1 MRLEITG
8 RQFPITATARR
19 VVERRIGHTLKLLRN
34 SVISAH
40 VVLTRQRGLVNAEIT
55 VHVSREHFLHGE
67 GSGDDLAVALTG
79 AIAKIEHQAE
89 KLKGKWTARKRRNGA
104 ARTGEPLPA
113 LVDGRASPRVDDGGR
128 RIIRAKRYAVKPMTI
143 EDAAAEIGDGN
154 DAVIVFRNSSTDT
167 VTVLYRRTDGNLGL
181 IEPDA

>member
-8 RQFPITATARR
+8 RQFPITAAARK
-19 VVERRIGHTLKLLRN
+19 VVERRIGHTLTLLRN

-67 GSGDDLAVALTG
+67 GSGADLAVALTA

-104 ARTGEPLPA
+104 ARTGEPALPQSEGA
-113 LVDGRASPRVDDGGR
+113 GRSMEDSRR

-154 DAVIVFRNSSTDT
+154 DAVIVFRNSSTDA

>member
-8 RQFPITATARR
+8 RQFAITPAARKL
-19 VVERRIGHTLKLLRN
+19 VERGIGHTLKLLHD

-40 VVLTRQRGLVNAEIT
+40 VVLTRQRGLVRAEVT

-67 GSGDDLAVALTG
+67 GSGSDLPIALT
-79 AIAKIEHQAE
+79 AATDKIEHQAE
-89 KLKGKWTARKRRNGA
+89 KLKGKWTGRKRRDGGARSGTGRVDGA
-104 ARTGEPLPA
+104 AAPSAEDA
-113 LVDGRASPRVDDGGR
+113 GR
-128 RIIRAKRYAVKPMTI
+128 RIIRAKRYAVKPMSI
-143 EDAAAEIGDGN
+143 EDAAAEIGDAR
-154 DAVIVFRNSSTDT
+154 DAVIVFRNASTDA

>member
-8 RQFPITATARR
+8 RQFAITPAARKL
-19 VVERRIGHTLKLLRN
+19 VERGIGHTLKLLHD

-40 VVLTRQRGLVNAEIT
+40 VVLTRQRGQVRAEVT

-67 GSGDDLAVALTG
+67 GSGSDLQVALAAAT
-79 AIAKIEHQAE
+79 AKIEHQAE
-89 KLKGKWTARKRRNGA
+89 KLKGKWAGRKRRDVE
-104 ARTGEPLPA
+104 ARSRA
-113 LVDGRASPRVDDGGR
+113 KRVDGAVPASSDDEGR
-128 RIIRAKRYAVKPMTI
+128 RIIRARRYAVKPMSI
-143 EDAAAEIGDGN
+143 EDAAAEIGDAR
-154 DAVIVFRNSSTDT
+154 DAVIVFRNASTDA

>member
-8 RQFPITATARR
+8 RQFAITPAARKL
-19 VVERRIGHTLKLLRN
+19 VERGIGHTLKRLHD

-40 VVLTRQRGLVNAEIT
+40 VVLTQQRALVRAEMT

-67 GSGDDLAVALTG
+67 GSGTDLQIALT
-79 AIAKIEHQAE
+79 AALDKIEHQAD
-89 KLKGKWTARKRRNGA
+89 KLKGKWAGRKRRDGA
-104 ARTGEPLPA
+104 ARARSKRTDGAAVPA
-113 LVDGRASPRVDDGGR
+113 ADEGAR
-128 RIIRAKRYAVKPMTI
+128 RIIRAKRYAVKPMSI

-154 DAVIVFRNSSTDT
+154 DAVIVFRNSSTDA
-167 VTVLYRRTDGNLGL
+167 VTVLYRRTDGHLGL

>member
-8 RQFPITATARR
+8 RQFPITATARK
-19 VVERRIGHTLKLLRN
+19 VVERRIGHTLKLLRD

-40 VVLTRQRGLVNAEIT
+40 VVLTRQRGLVRAEVT

-67 GSGDDLAVALTG
+67 GSGDDLTVALTA
-79 AIAKIEHQAE
+79 AIAKIEHQAV
-89 KLKGKWTARKRRNGA
+89 KLKGKWTGRKRRNGA
-104 ARTGEPLPA
+104 TRTGAAPQVSP
-113 LVDGRASPRVDDGGR
+113 DGLTRVSDDGGR
-128 RIIRAKRYAVKPMTI
+128 RIIRAKRYAVKPMSI

-154 DAVIVFRNSSTDT
+154 DAVIVFRNSSTDA

>member
-8 RQFPITATARR
+8 RQFPITPSARR
-19 VVERRIGHTLKLLRN
+19 LVEKRISRTITLLHE

-40 VVLTRQRGLVNAEIT
+40 VVLARQRGMVRAEIT

-67 GSGDDLAVALTG
+67 GSGDQVQAALT
-79 AIAKIEHQAE
+79 AATAKIASQAE
-89 KLKGKWTARKRRNGA
+89 KLKGKWASKRRNAARAGA
-104 ARTGEPLPA
+104 AGPDGASAAASAPA
-113 LVDGRASPRVDDGGR
+113 ARERSR
-128 RIIRAKRYAVKPMTI
+128 RIIRARRYAVKPMSL
-143 EDAAAEIGDGN
+143 EDAAAEIGDSS

-167 VTVLYRRTDGNLGL
+167 VTVLFRRTDGHLGL